1 MVSVVC
7 ACMNRSSALNLSV
20 QSWVT
25 HDSVHEV
32 IIVDWSS
39 DTPVTIST
47 HKARGKVNIIRVE
60 NEKHFSLGK
69 AYNLAVKHATG
80 DEILKLDADYILNP
94 YNNYFDQNKLTHG
107 MFITGD
113 HKIGTVRDEHG
124 FIRPLNGLVHLYRKD
139 FDTVGGYNEDFE
151 GYGYDDEDLY
161 NRLIDNGIT
170 RQYINNQSC
179 CVFHIPHP
187 SRLSVRNYENKNI
200 FQTSRR
206 NYYRSKPQVKH
217 KINKK
222 ICITLKQHKH
232 LYNAFDKLNR
242 GIEWFEAVDSR
253 QDSKLS
259 QKYGLKLDPVS
270 LQQQLYFSESPGAVG
285 CFLSHYII
293 WKQIVEQQ
301 TPVTM
306 VIEED
311 ANCRDVNAVVAH
323 YDYLAKMHQL
333 HEADLV
339 QFNRRLDKLNF
350 PGDFNGTECYTV
362 TLNGAKKL
370 LASVHE
376 RPWFNNNV
384 FDKPSKQR
392 ASMKMY
398 QNEPVQQ
405 WNQHK
410 DCIVAA
416 ADTYIG
422 LCGRLPDWCEH
433 KLKIKHVPEVSLTGA
448 PSTITPVDIP
458 FWEILDE
465 KQADELLLAD
475 NFKWWEHDK

>member
-1 MVSVVC
+1 
-7 ACMNRSSALNLSV
+7 MNRSAALNLSV

-25 HDSVHEV
+25 HDSVQEV
-32 IIVDWSS
+32 VIVDWSS
-39 DTPVTIST
+39 DTPVTISR
-47 HKARGKVNIIRVE
+47 HKARDKVNIITVE

-94 YNNYFDQNKLTHG
+94 YSNYFDQNKLTPG
-107 MFITGD
+107 MFLTGD

-124 FIRPLNGLVHLYRKD
+124 FIRQLNGMVHLYKHD
-139 FDTVGGYNEDFE
+139 FDMVGGYNEDFE

-161 NRLIDNGIT
+161 NRLINKGLI
-170 RQYINNQSC
+170 RNYINNHPC

-187 SRLSVRNYENKNI
+187 SELSTCNYKNTNI
-200 FQTSRR
+200 ILTSRR
-206 NYYRSKPQVKH
+206 NYYKTNPAVKH
-217 KINKK
+217 VINKK
-222 ICITLKQHKH
+222 VCIALKQHKH
-232 LYNAFDKLNR
+232 VYNDFDKLDR
-242 GIEWFEAVDSR
+242 GIEWFEAIDSR
-253 QDSKLS
+253 QDRKLS
-259 QKYGLKLDPVS
+259 QKYGLKLNPGS

-285 CFLSHYII
+285 CFLSHYTI
-293 WKQIVEQQ
+293 WKQIVEHQ

-306 VIEED
+306 VVEED
-311 ANCRDVNAVVAH
+311 ADYRDVNAVVAH
-323 YDYLAKMHQL
+323 YDYLTKMYQL
-333 HEADLV
+333 QEADLV
-339 QFNRRLDKLNF
+339 QFNKRLDKLNF

-362 TLNGAKKL
+362 TLDGAKKL

-448 PSTITPVDIP
+448 PSTVTSVETP
-458 FWEILDE
+458 FWDILDE
-465 KQADELLLAD
+465 KLAEELLLAD
-475 NFKWWEHDK
+475 NFKWWEHDKS